1 MNKNQKGLTLNE
13 LIVIVVIIGILAA
26 VAIPRYLDL
35 ATEAANG
42 TARGVLG
49 ALRSANSLLFAQRL
63 VGGTSGTYTM
73 GVIVSAAQIQG
84 VTMGAAAT
92 DSVMAVVRGDTYTF
106 MLLTAPNVPTTV
118 GAIGES
124 AHTTW

>member
-63 VGGTSGTYTM
+63 VGGTNGTYTM
-73 GVIVSAAQIQG
+73 GVIVGAAQIQG

-92 DSVMAVVRGDTYTF
+92 DSVTAAVSGNTYTF
-106 MLLTAPNVPTTV
+106 TLLTAPNVPTTV

>member
-1 MNKNQKGLTLNE
+1 MNE

-26 VAIPRYLDL
+26 VAIPRYISLV
-35 ATEAANG
+35 TEAADG

-63 VGGTSGTYTM
+63 VGGTNGTYTM
-73 GVIVSAAQIQG
+73 GVILGAAQIQG

-92 DSVMAVVRGDTYTF
+92 DSVTAVVSGNTYTF
-106 MLLTAPNVPTTV
+106 MLLTVPNVPTTV